1 MEYCWLILHIS
12 LLLTLGKDAS
22 KTEGDLYT
30 ELLADYEPL
39 ERPIE
44 NSSEAVLVR
53 MGLVLQQIV
62 DVDERNQVVDVNAW
76 LKFSWTDYSLKWEPD
91 EYGGVT
97 DLRFKKGQLWTPD
110 VLMYN
115 SADPQFDS
123 RFASNLLVY
132 PNGLVN
138 WMPPG
143 LYRLSC
149 KIQVVWF
156 PFDVQE
162 CFLKFGSWTFDGTK
176 LNLEIDENGFDVSN
190 YMQNGEWTLEGTTV
204 KRNIQYYQCC
214 PEPYYDLVFTFVIRR
229 RALYYAFNLILPCIL
244 ITMLTLVGFTF
255 PPDAGEKMSLQITI
269 MLSICIFQN
278 YVAELSPPT
287 SEAVPF
293 LGAFFAVCLFT
304 CACCVTAT
312 TLALNFH
319 HRTGKSHEMSNTFR
333 LVMLEWIPWLLM
345 MRRPGY
351 VAKGGSLVKEEESD
365 DEFEE
370 RQTRLDQQRIATLIS
385 QITVESN
392 KPTPSFPRRV
402 TIVDEVTSCTQNPDD
417 DDENEMVEDPEE
429 GEDEVAPLVDENI
442 WRSGASHQTTAS
454 EPQPAHLWW
463 NASNRMSNRVPVEQI
478 AQLLVLQQVHQ
489 HLSEINKHIREKE
502 KGKKVEDDWKFSAM
516 VVDRICMVVFTSF
529 LFGSTI
535 ALFASIKVKKL
546 PGVFVAL
553 QRLLER
559 LRRVRTMKENTV
571 IRMESQMVRV
581 SREEAG
587 VDFELAADSA
597 SPLFCIPLPQIYLL
611 LGLQVFVCAFTI
623 VFLCAGGYYSYYFGY
638 FFFTILTAL
647 AIFLPD
653 ALDNWWHWLIQ
664 SVYWF
669 IYALLNIVFFIMIL
683 VACNRELDD
692 CEKFKDRLQRIG
704 TYDELRNRAYNIRTW
719 VSIYTWLLQPVL
731 IIIVF
736 ILVRIALYGIR
747 NR

>member
-1 MEYCWLILHIS
+1 MEYCWLILKLC
-12 LLLTLGKDAS
+12 LLLTLGRNGITQKS
-22 KTEGDLYT
+22 EGDLYT
-30 ELLADYEPL
+30 ELLEDYEPL

-44 NSSEAVLVR
+44 NSSEAVMVR

-62 DVDERNQVVDVNAW
+62 DVDEKNQVVDVNAW
-76 LKFSWTDYSLKWEPD
+76 LKFSWIDYSLKWEPED
-91 EYGGVT
+91 YGGVT
-97 DLRFKKGQLWTPD
+97 DLRFRKGQLWTPD

-123 RFASNLLVY
+123 RYASNLLVY

-176 LNLEIDENGFDVSN
+176 LNLEIDENGFDFSN

-214 PEPYYDLVFTFVIRR
+214 PEPYYDLVFTFIIRR

-293 LGAFFAVCLFT
+293 LSAFFAVCLFT

-319 HRTGKSHEMSNTFR
+319 HRTGKSHQMNRTFR
-333 LVMLEWIPWLLM
+333 ILMLEFIPWLLL
-345 MRRPGY
+345 MRRPGF
-351 VAKGGSLVKEEESD
+351 VARGGRIVREDESD

-392 KPTPSFPRRV
+392 KPTPTFPRRV
-402 TIVDEVTSCTQNPDD
+402 TIVDEVNDEEAEGPLPPDD
-417 DDENEMVEDPEE
+417 VICEEDDVASLEDHST
-429 GEDEVAPLVDENI
+429 
-442 WRSGASHQTTAS
+442 WRPTTS
-454 EPQPAHLWW
+454 QPPIPPTPAHLWW
-463 NASNRMSNRVPVEQI
+463 NASNRMGNRVPVEQI
-478 AQLLVLQQVHQ
+478 AQLLVLQQVHG

-502 KGKKVEDDWKFSAM
+502 KSKKIEDDWKFSAM
-516 VVDRICMVVFTSF
+516 VVDRICMVIFTGF
-529 LFGSTI
+529 LFGSTV
-535 ALFASIKVKKL
+535 ALFASV
-546 PGVFVAL
+546 P
-553 QRLLER
+553 
-559 LRRVRTMKENTV
+559 
-571 IRMESQMVRV
+571 
-581 SREEAG
+581 
-587 VDFELAADSA
+587 
-597 SPLFCIPLPQIYLL
+597 
-611 LGLQVFVCAFTI
+611 
-623 VFLCAGGYYSYYFGY
+623 
-638 FFFTILTAL
+638 
-647 AIFLPD
+647 
-653 ALDNWWHWLIQ
+653 
-664 SVYWF
+664 
-669 IYALLNIVFFIMIL
+669 NITRSF
-683 VACNRELDD
+683 
-692 CEKFKDRLQRIG
+692 
-704 TYDELRNRAYNIRTW
+704 
-719 VSIYTWLLQPVL
+719 
-731 IIIVF
+731 
-736 ILVRIALYGIR
+736 
-747 NR
+747 